1 MVPRSR
7 DAGGSGDLG
16 ETRLESRVQAAGSAS
31 EGLIDQR
38 FQVLETLGHGGMAV
52 VYRVK
57 DLATGREVALK
68 QLLVSPKDKH
78 YDETTALF
86 EREFHTLAELS
97 HPSIIEVY
105 DYGVSDSRAHYTME
119 LLLGGDLRELS
130 PVPWQRACAVFYDV
144 CSSLALLHSRRLV
157 HRDVSPR
164 NLRFSTDGRAKLIDF
179 GAMVPMGPGSL
190 IVGTPQ
196 FVAPEVVYRSTLDA
210 RTDLFSLG
218 GTFYFALVGRPPFAA
233 RDFSDLFDAWANKP
247 VAPSRYVEDIPEV
260 LEALVLSL
268 LSVDPAVRPRSAF
281 EVMQRLA
288 GIAGIHRSEPIAV
301 SRAYLST
308 PALVGRDDAIATLR
322 ARMSDAFAGKGSAAL
337 LRGAAGVGRSR
348 MLDAGSLVAK
358 ALGAT
363 VARAAASGGQRVRFG
378 AAAALAAQL
387 LQTAPEAARTAGERA
402 GVLAT
407 LFVPSPTD
415 DAPGRLELRDL
426 GHASLDRRAT
436 HRALSRWMLRL
447 SDERPIAL
455 CIDDVDGIDEPSA
468 ALIAALA
475 TECDG
480 HRLFILSTADGEA
493 KPNDEMA
500 FRSLERQ
507 STPVLLSPLTS
518 EETVI
523 LFESVFGDVPNVRV
537 LSDTLYAVALGNP
550 ASTMALAQ
558 HLVDHRVL
566 RYDGGNWT
574 LPARIDDRDV
584 PNSAEDAMRARLT
597 ELSETARW
605 LVEAQSLASH
615 ASFSRDDYT
624 RLRPDL
630 DSALVDRALRELV
643 TEQVLVSDGRLH
655 ALAHRNW
662 SPVLASGMA
671 HATRAERHLALASL
685 YPPTGLAKV
694 RHLLSAGR
702 HSEAV
707 DRVLAILSTIVPE
720 DLIDSD
726 LPGDEV
732 AATLE
737 RALDAARSLGRKLGE
752 RYDIE
757 QWIVAVSVGTDERF
771 YFRAAPHWL
780 ARLKRDSG
788 YDAWCA
794 LDSTLEP
801 GDRLSQAMQI
811 AYGAYL
817 ATPEDDRVCRPDQ
830 ALKFLVQFVAIS
842 LAVGTR
848 SLDLALLESLPSLL
862 EPFAP
867 LSSAVAAI
875 HENALAAVE
884 SICRAQPDR
893 ARARWITLHHSLAK
907 EAESDLPHVG
917 LIQRAVA
924 AALASIEAWMGL
936 PSASEWSEG
945 LDDDPFQRVNAL
957 LIRRILKLQEGDWEG
972 AERLRKRAEVLA
984 LSARIRQMFNNLTM
998 IELGVHMLARDL
1010 TGLRQG
1016 GDRIEALAD
1025 RFPGWVPYRHLAR
1038 GRFLLV
1044 QGSLEESLTA
1054 FSDALALIA
1063 PNAESPY
1070 PLHGAWLGSAAG
1082 YVEALVELERFEE
1095 AREFGERTMD
1105 LCETLDVGL
1114 PRHEVT
1120 RGLVIAEA
1128 KLGRHEQAV
1137 ERIDRAIAEQR
1148 AAGVAG
1154 LYLGAT
1160 YEARA
1165 RVAMSAGDDSALEK
1179 FAGLAAHEYRQGRDS
1194 PLAARYERLMDDA
1207 RRAGKALPSL
1217 SEFGSGQLTSSVFD
1231 SRAAAKTLLVSAMTG
1246 AGDRRTRCEH
1256 ALRLLCNARGM
1267 PSGHLYLVER
1277 GRASHAASEGASP
1290 PDESVGDAVRG
1301 WLARELAESE
1311 VATRLTNEMPAIETR
1326 SSAEFTDENG
1336 NRYSPVMLVVAD
1348 PTSTSCIGVAVFA
1361 KELHTSRAVV
1371 DSELLATVCAE
1382 LLKSGDAERLP
1393 LPG

>member
-1 MVPRSR
+1 
-7 DAGGSGDLG
+7 
-16 ETRLESRVQAAGSAS
+16 RVQAAGSAS

-218 GTFYFALVGRPPFAA
+218 GTFYFALVGRPPHAV
-233 RDFSDLFDAWANKP
+233 RDFSGLFDAWASKP

-288 GIAGIHRSEPIAV
+288 GIAGLDRSESIAV

-322 ARMSDAFAGKGSAAL
+322 ARMSEAFAGKGSAAL
-337 LRGAAGVGRSR
+337 LRGVAGVGRSR

-378 AAAALAAQL
+378 AAAALSAQL
-387 LQTAPEAARTAGERA
+387 LQTAPEAARAAAARA

-407 LFVPSPTD
+407 LFVPSPID

-426 GHASLDRRAT
+426 GHPSLDRRAT
-436 HRALSRWMLRL
+436 HRALSRWILCL
-447 SDERPIAL
+447 SDERPIAV
-455 CIDDVDGIDEPSA
+455 CIDDVDGVDEASA

-480 HRLFILSTADGEA
+480 HRLFILCTADDDA

-507 STPVLLSPLTS
+507 STPVLLAPLTR
-518 EETVI
+518 EGTVT

-550 ASTMALAQ
+550 QSTMALAQ

-597 ELSETARW
+597 GLSATARW

-615 ASFSRDDYT
+615 ASFSRDDYA

-643 TEQVLVSDGRLH
+643 TEEVLVSDGRLH

-662 SPVLASGMA
+662 SHVLATGMA
-671 HATRAERHLALASL
+671 DAARAERHLALASL
-685 YPPTGLAKV
+685 YRSPTGIAKV
-694 RHLLSAGR
+694 HHLLSAGR
-702 HSEAV
+702 HSEAIE
-707 DRVLAILSTIVPE
+707 RVLALLSTIVPG
-720 DLIDSD
+720 DLIESD
-726 LPGDEV
+726 LPADEV
-732 AATLE
+732 ATTLE
-737 RALDAARSLGRKLGE
+737 RALDAAQSLGRKLGE

-794 LDSTLEP
+794 LDSALEP
-801 GDRLSQAMQI
+801 GERLSQAMQV
-811 AYGAYL
+811 AYGAYV

-848 SLDLALLESLPSLL
+848 SLDLALIESLPSLL

-875 HENALAAVE
+875 HENAIAAVE

-893 ARARWITLHHSLAK
+893 ARARWITLRHSLAK

-924 AALASIEAWMGL
+924 TALGSIEAWMGL
-936 PSASEWSEG
+936 PSASEWSAG
-945 LDDDPFQRVNAL
+945 LDDDPLQRVSAL
-957 LIRRILKLQEGDWEG
+957 HIRRILRLQQGDWEG

-984 LSARIRQMFNNLTM
+984 LSARVRQMFNNLTM
-998 IELGVHMLARDL
+998 IELGVNMLARDL

-1044 QGSLEESLTA
+1044 QGSLEESLAA
-1054 FSDALALIA
+1054 FSDALALVA
-1063 PNAESPY
+1063 PKAEAPY

-1095 AREFGERTMD
+1095 ARESGERTIG
-1105 LCETLDVGL
+1105 LCETLEVGL

-1120 RGLVIAEA
+1120 RALAIAEA
-1128 KLGRHEQAV
+1128 KLGYY
-1137 ERIDRAIAEQR
+1137 QR
-1148 AAGVAG
+1148 AAERLDWAIDEQSAVGVAG

-1165 RVAMSAGDDSALEK
+1165 RVAMWAGDDPALEK
-1179 FAGLAAHEYRQGRDS
+1179 FAGLAAHEYRQGRNS
-1194 PLAARYERLMDDA
+1194 PLAGRYERLMADA
-1207 RRAGKALPSL
+1207 RRAGKTTLPSL
-1217 SEFGSGQLTSSVFD
+1217 SEFGSSQLKSSVCD
-1231 SRAAAKTLLVSAMTG
+1231 PRLSAKSLIARTMAG
-1246 AGDRRTRCEH
+1246 ADDRRTRCAH
-1256 ALRLLCNARGM
+1256 ALRLLCEAHGVT
-1267 PSGHLYLVER
+1267 SGHLYLFEG
-1277 GRASHAASEGASP
+1277 GRASRAASEGANP
-1290 PDESVGDAVRG
+1290 PTEPFDDAVRA

-1311 VATRLTNEMPAIETR
+1311 VATRLTNEMPELETR
-1326 SSAEFTDENG
+1326 SSNEFRDENG
-1336 NRYSPVMLVVAD
+1336 NRQSAVLLVVAD
-1348 PTSTSCIGVAVFA
+1348 GTSSSCVGVAVFA
-1361 KELHTSRAVV
+1361 KERHAARAAV
-1371 DSELLATVCAE
+1371 DSNLLATVGAH
-1382 LLKSGDAERLP
+1382 LVKSGDAEALRLP
-1393 LPG
+1393 D